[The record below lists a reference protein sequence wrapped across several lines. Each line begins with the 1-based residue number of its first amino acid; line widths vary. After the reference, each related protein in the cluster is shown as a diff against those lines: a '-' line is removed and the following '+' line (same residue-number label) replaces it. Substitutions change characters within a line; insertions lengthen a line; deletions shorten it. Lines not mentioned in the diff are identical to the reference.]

1 LTEDLGHAAGGQGRA
16 ARSTTLLVVLVLCA
30 VVGLLIPTYER
41 AHLVT
46 QKPYSWCPQNTE
58 AAGNGSTDSYSM
70 SVLPFGITC
79 IYEPKIA
86 RSGTIEVYHDL
97 GSVPGA
103 IGVLALLGVI
113 GLVATR
119 IIRRTRNER

>member
-1 LTEDLGHAAGGQGRA
+1 MTENVGHTAGGQRRNA
-16 ARSTTLLVVLVLCA
+16 LSTTLLVALVLCA
-30 VVGLLIPTYER
+30 VVGLLIPTYQR

-46 QKPYSWCPQNTE
+46 QKPYSWCPQNPE
-58 AAGNGSTDSYSM
+58 AAGKGSIDSYSM

-79 IYEPKIA
+79 VYEPKNA
-86 RSGTIEVYHDL
+86 GSGTIEVYHDL

-103 IGVLALLGVI
+103 IGVLAVLGVV

-119 IIRRTRNER
+119 STRRARNER